1 VILCVCNLVILYTGM
16 IALCKLCQ
24 RRGLWDVVKKI
35 GKTVADHLMYETE
48 HIANGVRSRLME
60 PKSSDA
66 CTIDAKLGAIL
77 DASEYKFNPHA
88 FENVWK
94 NVCSIDSHALDQYCD
109 MHPVEFKELNS
120 LADERWGH
128 LAISM
133 VHHCMCSSSF
143 EEHQATSLLLAYS
156 TCDLYDEDNRDVA
169 VTGLAA
175 ACLNK
180 VQSSPMPELD
190 VITCNSDL
198 PPPVPHG
205 EAKTSLTCREVL
217 LWCWEH
223 VPADTDIFVKIQ
235 SSTHSLLGLGQL
247 YLQKD
252 DDTVFTGVGLVL
264 RGQAGNS
271 ANEGR
276 SNILDAFSL
285 CFHAATL
292 VITIIIP
299 CSQQLLR
306 TI

>member
-1 VILCVCNLVILYTGM
+1 
-16 IALCKLCQ
+16 
-24 RRGLWDVVKKI
+24 
-35 GKTVADHLMYETE
+35 
-48 HIANGVRSRLME
+48 
-60 PKSSDA
+60 
-66 CTIDAKLGAIL
+66 
-77 DASEYKFNPHA
+77 
-88 FENVWK
+88 
-94 NVCSIDSHALDQYCD
+94 
-109 MHPVEFKELNS
+109 
-120 LADERWGH
+120 
-128 LAISM
+128 
-133 VHHCMCSSSF
+133 
-143 EEHQATSLLLAYS
+143 
-156 TCDLYDEDNRDVA
+156 
-169 VTGLAA
+169 
-175 ACLNK
+175 
-180 VQSSPMPELD
+180 